1 MRNEYATLCAMQPP
15 TLKIFLQVA
24 SSSNRQKIADRVA
37 ADDNFWSEW
46 FNSGN
51 GQLLLPARDFT
62 ALLIAAVMKPGKILS
77 QQQAN

>member
-1 MRNEYATLCAMQPP
+1 MLPLCYAVPNI
-15 TLKIFLQVA
+15 KIFLQVA

-62 ALLIAAVMKPGKILS
+62 ALLIAAVLKPGKKLS